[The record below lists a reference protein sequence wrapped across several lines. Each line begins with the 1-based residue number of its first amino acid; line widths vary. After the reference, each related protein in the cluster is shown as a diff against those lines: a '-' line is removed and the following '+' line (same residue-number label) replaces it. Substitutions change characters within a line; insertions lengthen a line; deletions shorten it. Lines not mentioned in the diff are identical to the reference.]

1 MERELTTIKLHGWL
15 GKKYGKTFK
24 LYVNN
29 VREAVDL
36 LSAQIKG
43 FRQDIIKNSRCY
55 RVLVQNEAKG
65 PDELFDNATGKCIR
79 IIPVVAGS
87 GNMAKIVV
95 GVVLLFVAPYLA
107 EAGYAA
113 MASAAGGMG
122 WSLVIGGAMGLI
134 FGTAKASTGESNS
147 ESKTSY
153 LFSGTV
159 NTTGQGNQVPL
170 AYGGPIQIGSQ
181 VISAG
186 VSTVTI

>member
-1 MERELTTIKLHGWL
+1 MERKLTTIKLHGWL

-65 PDELFDNATGKCIR
+65 PDELFDSATGKCIR

-95 GVVLLFVAPYLA
+95 GAVLIFMTAGAATGTVA
-107 EAGYAA
+107 AA
-113 MASAAGGMG
+113 ISGIG

>member
-65 PDELFDNATGKCIR
+65 PDELFDSATGKCIR

-87 GNMAKIVV
+87 GNVAKIIV
-95 GVVLLFVAPYLA
+95 GAILIYLAPYA
-107 EAGYAA
+107 APEIAGAI
-113 MASAAGGMG
+113 GGMG

>member
-1 MERELTTIKLHGWL
+1 MNNEITTVKLHGWL

-29 VREAVDL
+29 VRDAVDL
-36 LSAQIKG
+36 LSAQLKG
-43 FRQDIIKNSRCY
+43 FRQDIIKNNRCY
-55 RVLVQNEAKG
+55 KVLVQNEAKG
-65 PDELFDNATGKCIR
+65 PDELFDGAAGKCIR

-87 GNMAKIVV
+87 GNAAKIVI
-95 GVVLLFVAPYLA
+95 GAVLIYLTWGAATGTVA
-107 EAGYAA
+107 AA
-113 MASAAGGMG
+113 VNGIG
-122 WSLVIGGAMGLI
+122 WSLVVGGAMGLI
-134 FGTAKASTGESNS
+134 FGTAKATAGESNS

-170 AYGGPIQIGSQ
+170 AYGGPIRIGSQ